1 MSKVDRDKKI
11 EKLMEK
17 FRSYAKK
24 RQDDPKTRK
33 AAQADFEMLRAVHE
47 GGQISKEESF
57 ARGFIASF
65 IGALGKG
72 EKAEKAS
79 SRGLGFLHMWMI
91 NAASAKAAGNG
102 SDEKLDITPESLVA
116 TFNAEMDELGAPLGA
131 TLVAEEDGDNIE
143 ISTWDTGEDEDA

>member
-91 NAASAKAAGNG
+91 NAASAKAAGSHHKPSQACHAG
-102 SDEKLDITPESLVA
+102 YGLVA
-116 TFNAEMDELGAPLGA
+116 PPSAVVVKSGNLQGQTEHEDTHARFYPTVG
-131 TLVAEEDGDNIE
+131 LVH
-143 ISTWDTGEDEDA
+143 